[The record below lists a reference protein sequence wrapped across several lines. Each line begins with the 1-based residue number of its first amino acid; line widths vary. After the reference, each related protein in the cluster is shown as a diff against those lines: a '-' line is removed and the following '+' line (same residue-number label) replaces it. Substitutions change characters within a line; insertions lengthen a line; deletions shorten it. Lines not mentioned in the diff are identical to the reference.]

1 MHSLKRGDTWIFE
14 YQVLDYDNN
23 PIDVRDWEIRAEISK
38 GEESLKKANDKVT
51 GGHDSQI
58 EVLDSEGNIKITF
71 QKEDTD
77 DLEISIYKLEVEI
90 TSIEDIY
97 GNKHR
102 FTIISETIKVIEDI
116 IQWEDIE

>member
-77 DLEISIYKLEVEI
+77 DLEISIYKFEVEI